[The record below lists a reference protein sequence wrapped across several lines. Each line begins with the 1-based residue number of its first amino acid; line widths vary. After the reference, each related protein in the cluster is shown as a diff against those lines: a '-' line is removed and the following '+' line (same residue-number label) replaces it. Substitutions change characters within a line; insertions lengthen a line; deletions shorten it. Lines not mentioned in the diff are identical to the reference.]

1 MGQRL
6 NIEVVSRG
14 NVIANSY
21 YHWSAYSLSAAELA
35 IDALLF
41 ACSGGP
47 VEQPLI
53 TAIHCLEETGAGFSD
68 YSIAYAK
75 ENLGLDLTR
84 FNRCLGRNEGILEI
98 SEQGMNGNRSWEE
111 GRVTIDLD
119 AKTADFQVCYSMHF
133 DEYLRYRTQELE
145 DTIEEARERLDSM
158 PTYDFEF
165 ESLTTDDLMELKGVI
180 EGYPDGIVN
189 GNLVVEWIG

>member
-6 NIEVVSRG
+6 NIEVVSKG
-14 NVIANSY
+14 NVIASSY
-21 YHWSAYSLSAAELA
+21 YHWSAYSFSAAELA
-35 IDALLF
+35 IDALLV
-41 ACSGGP
+41 ACRGEP

-119 AKTADFQVCYSMHF
+119 AKTADFQVCWSMRF

-145 DTIEEARERLDSM
+145 ETTEEATEMINSM
-158 PTYDFEF
+158 PRYDFDF
-165 ESLTTDDLMELKGVI
+165 AALTVDDLMELKGVI

-189 GNLVVEWIG
+189 GNLVVEWIE

>member
-53 TAIHCLEETGAGFSD
+53 TAIHCLEETGAGFND
-68 YSIAYAK
+68 DSIDYAK

-98 SEQGMNGNRSWEE
+98 SEQGIDGNRRWEE

-119 AKTADFQVCYSMHF
+119 AKTANFQVWYGMPF

-145 DTIEEARERLDSM
+145 ETVEEATEMIHSM
-158 PTYDFEF
+158 PRYDFDF
-165 ESLTTDDLMELKGVI
+165 EALTVDDLMELRGVI
-180 EGYPDGIVN
+180 EGYPDGVVN
-189 GNLVVEWIG
+189 ENLVVEWIG

>member
-14 NVIANSY
+14 NVIASSY
-21 YHWSAYSLSAAELA
+21 YHWSAYSFSAAELA

-53 TAIHCLEETGAGFSD
+53 TAIHCLEETGAGFND
-68 YSIAYAK
+68 YSIDYAK

-98 SEQGMNGNRSWEE
+98 SEQGMGGNRRWEE

-119 AKTADFQVCYSMHF
+119 AKTADFQVCYSMSF

-145 DTIEEARERLDSM
+145 DTVEEATEMIHSM
-158 PTYDFEF
+158 PRYDFDF
-165 ESLTTDDLMELKGVI
+165 AALTVDDLMELKGVI